1 MSFFNKKPNN
11 CDKKLEKFEKKA
23 PIWSHFSPSS
33 VDISK
38 AICNHCGG
46 VYSLGS
52 DKPKNQTSTNLNFCE
67 LSLLNVIFVRINL
80 LMLNCQFSMSK
91 FILTNITFKKLNSQE
106 LIQL

>member
-11 CDKKLEKFEKKA
+11 CDKKLEKFEKKD

-38 AICNHCGG
+38 AICNHYGG

-52 DKPKNQTSTNLNFCE
+52 VSLIHKN
-67 LSLLNVIFVRINL
+67 
-80 LMLNCQFSMSK
+80 
-91 FILTNITFKKLNSQE
+91 
-106 LIQL
+106 

>member
-52 DKPKNQTSTNLNFCE
+52 DKPKNQTSTNLI
-67 LSLLNVIFVRINL
+67 LKPNL
-80 LMLNCQFSMSK
+80 
-91 FILTNITFKKLNSQE
+91 
-106 LIQL
+106 

>member
-38 AICNHCGG
+38 AICNYCGG
-46 VYSLGS
+46 VY
-52 DKPKNQTSTNLNFCE
+52 K
-67 LSLLNVIFVRINL
+67 LLFVHENI
-80 LMLNCQFSMSK
+80 SK
-91 FILTNITFKKLNSQE
+91 VNYQWW
-106 LIQL
+106 

>member
-38 AICNHCGG
+38 VTIVGDNI
-46 VYSLGS
+46 
-52 DKPKNQTSTNLNFCE
+52 D
-67 LSLLNVIFVRINL
+67 VI
-80 LMLNCQFSMSK
+80 
-91 FILTNITFKKLNSQE
+91 
-106 LIQL
+106 